1 MTAQHIHGHTATI
14 ESAAHVDLAH
24 KRPFLLLS
32 LMLGLGYAVTPWL
45 PVPGIA
51 VLLWKGSA
59 IGSLALYALHHHHR
73 GDYALTGL
81 ALIFAALAIMFT
93 EADMFAGALTGVV
106 AAIALSMLFL
116 RYRRTLLSHS
126 QIALA
131 LALSLIFPAI
141 IWLISADAL
150 IAGFALIMGIMAAL
164 GWTSAFPRY
173 RAGAGTLIVAVISSA
188 IAASPALSASPERYA
203 ASWLALYFGHFLLSV
218 GIVQSLR
225 TRKLKKLRAR

>member
-1 MTAQHIHGHTATI
+1 MTAQQIHGQTGTADA
-14 ESAAHVDLAH
+14 SAHVDLAH

-32 LMLGLGYAVTPWL
+32 LMLGLGYAATPWL

-51 VLLWKGSA
+51 ALLWKGAA

-81 ALIFAALAIMFT
+81 ALIFAALAVMFT
-93 EADMFAGALTGVV
+93 EADLLTGGLAGVL

-116 RYRRTLLSHS
+116 RYRRTSLTHS
-126 QIALA
+126 QSALA
-131 LALSLIFPAI
+131 IALSLLLPAI
-141 IWLISADAL
+141 TWFTSADPL
-150 IAGFALIMGIMAAL
+150 IAGFALAMGVTAAL

-173 RAGAGTLIVAVISSA
+173 RAGTGTLITAIMASA
-188 IAASPALSASPERYA
+188 MAASPEYSATPERYA
-203 ASWLALYFGHFLLSV
+203 ASWLVLYFGHFMLSI

-225 TRKLKKLRAR
+225 TRKLRKLRAR